1 MSETNN
7 HLNLA
12 LQVLRTPI
20 ELASMDLVTGAIGS
34 LLQKLGQLLK
44 DEYDVQTGVRKKIE
58 SLSQELESVHAV
70 LRKIGEVPPEQLDDQ
85 VRLWARDLRE
95 ASYDMEDIVDDFL
108 IMRADGPEPAAEP
121 GLLKR
126 LTKNVG
132 KLFKKSKH
140 RHKIAG
146 AIQEINDKLQE
157 VAARRGRYMVND
169 IPKPA
174 VPATVDP
181 RLQAMYMKASE
192 LVGMEEQMNELV
204 KMLSL
209 GNDIDLSSDKSMKI
223 VSVVGFGGLGKT
235 TLAKVV
241 YDKFKLGFDCGAF
254 VPVGMHPNMKKVLR
268 DILIGLD
275 KRMYMNSYTTSL
287 DEKQLIDELHE
298 ILQIKSC
305 FIVVDDIWDRSS
317 WAVIRCALQ
326 GSKCRSRVLITTRI
340 YEIARHAGGDVYKMK
355 PLSYDES
362 RKLLY
367 TRILGDQSGS
377 LPTPSAVACDIIL
390 KKCGGVPLVIITS
403 VSLLANKPR
412 ECWSEMMISFDD
424 LEHADM
430 HHTPRIM
437 CLSYYNLPL
446 HLRPCL
452 LYLSIFPEDYY
463 IEKKMLI
470 WRWVAEGFIQE
481 KQEAD
486 IGLFEIG
493 EGYFNE
499 LINRSLIQPV
509 EDEYSGCVNG
519 CRVHDIMLDIMCL
532 LSAKENFVT
541 IANASW
547 EREIQRNNVR
557 RLVLHNYW
565 GLKESGH
572 RLADMELK
580 QLRTFVTNECSASDI
595 NKKLPSFQVL
605 RVLETEN
612 RNNLITE
619 SEINLR
625 HVGSLLHL
633 RYLSLQK
640 VDSSSLPEDV
650 GNLKLLLVLDVQYS
664 NIRDLPESVGQMTK
678 LLCLRVDFDAR
689 VSPSA
694 IGKLTSLQELRMK
707 PRMDDRWQFVKVLGK
722 LVSIW
727 MGLPMEHHHCWS
739 PYAICTSFSTWRLR
753 ATFTKEWASRGNQDS
768 LPLNA
773 SDTCA

>member
-1 MSETNN
+1 MW
-7 HLNLA
+7 
-12 LQVLRTPI
+12 I
-20 ELASMDLVTGAIGS
+20 
-34 LLQKLGQLLK
+34 
-44 DEYDVQTGVRKKIE
+44 Y
-58 SLSQELESVHAV
+58 
-70 LRKIGEVPPEQLDDQ
+70 
-85 VRLWARDLRE
+85 
-95 ASYDMEDIVDDFL
+95 
-108 IMRADGPEPAAEP
+108 
-121 GLLKR
+121 
-126 LTKNVG
+126 
-132 KLFKKSKH
+132 
-140 RHKIAG
+140 
-146 AIQEINDKLQE
+146 
-157 VAARRGRYMVND
+157 
-169 IPKPA
+169 
-174 VPATVDP
+174 
-181 RLQAMYMKASE
+181 
-192 LVGMEEQMNELV
+192 
-204 KMLSL
+204 
-209 GNDIDLSSDKSMKI
+209 
-223 VSVVGFGGLGKT
+223 
-235 TLAKVV
+235 
-241 YDKFKLGFDCGAF
+241 
-254 VPVGMHPNMKKVLR
+254 
-268 DILIGLD
+268 
-275 KRMYMNSYTTSL
+275 
-287 DEKQLIDELHE
+287 
-298 ILQIKSC
+298 SC

-403 VSLLANKPR
+403 ASLLANKPR

-424 LEHADM
+424 LEHAGM
-430 HHTPRIM
+430 HDTQRIM
-437 CLSYYNLPL
+437 YLSYYNLPL

-481 KQEAD
+481 KQGAD
-486 IGLFEIG
+486 IGLFELG

-499 LINRSLIQPV
+499 LINRSMIQPV
-509 EDEYSGCVNG
+509 EDEYSGCVDG
-519 CRVHDIMLDIMCL
+519 CRVHDVILNLICS
-532 LSAKENFVT
+532 LSAEENFVI

-547 EREIQRNNVR
+547 EREIPRNNVR
-557 RLVLHNYW
+557 RLALQNYW
-565 GLKESGH
+565 CSKENGHDHLLKE
-572 RLADMELK
+572 MELK
-580 QLRTFVTNECSASDI
+580 QLRSFATSECSASDI

-605 RVLETEN
+605 RVLETQN

-707 PRMDDRWQFVKVLGK
+707 PRKDDRWQFVKVLGK
-722 LVSIW
+722 LKELRMLQTSLYLDGLADGTSSLLESLCNLHKLLDVEIEGQFYQRVGVACFPSTPPIPVLDVVEVSQNA
-727 MGLPMEHHHCWS
+727 GVDELV
-739 PYAICTSFSTWRLR
+739 
-753 ATFTKEWASRGNQDS
+753 ASCE
-768 LPLNA
+768 PLL
-773 SDTCA
+773 S